1 MKTHWT
7 ASSIKDYIFRI
18 AADLIV
24 QLDNK
29 MEALPLSQDALAKK
43 IGVTKG
49 AVSQMFNDPGN
60 ITLRRI
66 VKYSKALNMK
76 VAIVA
81 YEDDDPDN
89 KKGPINSEIFRI
101 CWEKSGKPREFW
113 DFQEAGNEFAVENIQ
128 KTDEY
133 VLPEYGTPANSFYL
147 GDHLARKAQLSA
159 NREVPVAV
167 DISG

>member
-18 AADLIV
+18 ASDFIV

-29 MEALPLSQDALAKK
+29 MEAPPLSQDALAKK

-49 AVSQMFNDPGN
+49 AVSQMFNNPGN

-113 DFQEAGNEFAVENIQ
+113 DLQGAGNEFNQLLKLAIADRGRYMVSGSAQGTSMTAPVI
-128 KTDEY
+128 TGHY
-133 VLPEYGTPANSFYL
+133 LPVRRPTPSC
-147 GDHLARKAQLSA
+147 Q
-159 NREVPVAV
+159 
-167 DISG
+167 I